1 MRPLGGPEPVCH
13 SIETGVKRFDTEA
26 EAAANL
32 DHSGIVPV
40 FEVGQHDGQCYFSMG
55 FVEGQSLSYRRAEGP
70 FPPRE
75 AAKLMVKVAVAI
87 EQRKLVGGDMGCIYS
102 RRIVPI
108 QRGTL
113 LR

>member
-1 MRPLGGPEPVCH
+1 MIVASQRAN
-13 SIETGVKRFDTEA
+13 ETGVKRFDMAA

-32 DHSGIVPV
+32 DHSGIVPIYV
-40 FEVGQHDGQCYFSMG
+40 VGQHDGQCDFSMG
-55 FVEGQSLSYRRAEGP
+55 PVEGQSLSHRRAEGP

-75 AAKLMVKVAVAI
+75 AAELMVKVAEAI
-87 EQRKLVGGDMGCIYS
+87 ESRKLVGGDRGCIYS

>member
-1 MRPLGGPEPVCH
+1 MVN
-13 SIETGVKRFDTEA
+13 VA
-26 EAAANL
+26 E
-32 DHSGIVPV
+32 
-40 FEVGQHDGQCYFSMG
+40 
-55 FVEGQSLSYRRAEGP
+55 
-70 FPPRE
+70 
-75 AAKLMVKVAVAI
+75 AI